1 MPQRRPVVVVLAA
14 GRGSRF
20 ASSTHK
26 LLQPL
31 GSTTVLGQTLGH
43 VLASGLPLVVVTTP
57 TLAAE
62 ASRTVASRDV
72 VVIPETQAALGM
84 GRSLAAGVAARSD
97 GAGWLILPADMPL
110 VQPSTLD
117 AVAAALAHHPV
128 AFAQH
133 LGRRGHPVGFA
144 AELYSELR
152 LLTGDEGARRL
163 LARYPASAVD
173 VDDAGV
179 LMDVDTLDDLESARR
194 AQSVALGQQHP
205 AGDFS
210 VSDATLP

>member
-1 MPQRRPVVVVLAA
+1 M
-14 GRGSRF
+14 
-20 ASSTHK
+20 
-26 LLQPL
+26 
-31 GSTTVLGQTLGH
+31 
-43 VLASGLPLVVVTTP
+43 TTP

-72 VVIPETQAALGM
+72 VVMPETQAALGM
-84 GRSLAAGVAARSD
+84 GRSLATGVAARSD

-110 VQPSTLD
+110 VQPSTLN
-117 AVAAALAHHPV
+117 AVAEALSHHPV

-144 AELYSELR
+144 AELFSELR

-194 AQSVALGQQHP
+194 AQSMALGQQHP

>member
-57 TLAAE
+57 PLAAE

-84 GRSLAAGVAARSD
+84 GRSLATGVAARSD

-173 VDDAGV
+173 EIG
-179 LMDVDTLDDLESARR
+179 R
-194 AQSVALGQQHP
+194 AHV
-205 AGDFS
+205 
-210 VSDATLP
+210 